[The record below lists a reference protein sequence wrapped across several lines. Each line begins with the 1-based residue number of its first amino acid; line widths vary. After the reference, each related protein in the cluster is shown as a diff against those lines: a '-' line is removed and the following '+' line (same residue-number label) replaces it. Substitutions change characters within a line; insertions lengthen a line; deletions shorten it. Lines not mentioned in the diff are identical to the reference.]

1 MAHKILAETID
12 PVKSVGLMKKLGMQ
26 QEGVQRSQTKNRQ
39 GEWTDL
45 YLYGLLREDWAKQTH
60 NPCANGPTI

>member
-1 MAHKILAETID
+1 MAETID

-39 GEWTDL
+39 GQWTDL
-45 YLYGLLREDWAKQTH
+45 YLYGLLREDWARQTQGA
-60 NPCANGPTI
+60 CAARQPSI